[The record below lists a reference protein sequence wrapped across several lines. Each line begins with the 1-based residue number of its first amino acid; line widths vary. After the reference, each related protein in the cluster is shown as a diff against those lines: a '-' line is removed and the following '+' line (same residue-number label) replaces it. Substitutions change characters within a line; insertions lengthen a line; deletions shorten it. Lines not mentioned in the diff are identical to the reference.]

1 MKMRRLVSSCSRT
14 TGPAACALLFL
25 VAAFLPAASTPT
37 DALAGRW
44 RSAEVSAAGVS
55 AVFEIGRNNV
65 VDSYSAVILEGKYK
79 LVGTDTIIL
88 ESQDGR
94 REKQEL
100 EWDNQNKARIEDEAI
115 GKSIEM
121 SRAATRVDPAHPLLG
136 EWDAVREW
144 KGKTYP
150 ARGLFFADGRNIWL
164 INLSVETGRYSISE
178 GKIRME
184 IPNRP
189 PVEGSFTVTEDS
201 LTLPNPRGGQSRF
214 NRMDS
219 AYFNS
224 AGK

>member
-1 MKMRRLVSSCSRT
+1 MKVRRLVLLLVS
-14 TGPAACALLFL
+14 AL
-25 VAAFLPAASTPT
+25 LPAASTPN

-44 RSAEVSAAGVS
+44 RSADVSPAGVS
-55 AVFEIGRNNV
+55 AIFEIGRNNV

-88 ESQDGR
+88 ESRDGR
-94 REKQEL
+94 QEKQEL

-121 SRAATRVDPAHPLLG
+121 SRAATRVDAARPLLG

-189 PVEGSFTVTEDS
+189 PLAGPFTVTGDS
-201 LTLPNPRGGQSRF
+201 LMLPNPRGGQSRF

-224 AGK
+224 AGN